1 MYLYFCGACILLI
14 CWICPYKSQMRSR
27 SVRFN
32 SLILPILYRTL
43 FLNGWPSLTWY
54 FFCNIKFKKTPL
66 FWSIFCVIFAFND
79 THRFVFFFLNIIIFY
94 CNIYTPFK
102 ILAKNCPNSLRHPL
116 LVSGFSTKPFCVRQ
130 VCKVIHTYR
139 LMTLGNKVWT
149 RYAFYSHNFLL
160 WYIQFHG

>member
-54 FFCNIKFKKTPL
+54 FFLQHKNLKKPTFLEYFLCN
-66 FWSIFCVIFAFND
+66 FCLQW
-79 THRFVFFFLNIIIFY
+79 HSSLRVFFKNIIIFY